1 MATFSVPTLDQ
12 ITDADARAT
21 LEQIQKQIGMIPNL
35 YAFEASSPRTF
46 QTNLA
51 FAHAVEQA
59 NFSNREVQA
68 IYLATSEANG
78 CSYCLAAHTALA
90 QMNGFTEAQTFDLR
104 AGTFNDATVGDAPKL
119 GVLTRLTRAFVQ
131 TQGRPDDALL
141 DAFFDAGYTQA
152 HFVDLVA
159 LISVKTFS
167 NYLHNASDIPVD
179 FPAAKPLPE
188 AVAA

>member
-21 LEQIQKQIGMIPNL
+21 LEQIQQQIGMVPNL
-35 YAFEASSPRTF
+35 YAFEASSPEAF

-51 FAHAVEQA
+51 FAHAIEKA
-59 NFSNREVQA
+59 RFTNREVQA
-68 IYLATSEANG
+68 VYLATSEVNA

-90 QMNGFTEAQTFDLR
+90 KMNGFTESQTFDLR
-104 AGTFNDATVGDAPKL
+104 AGTIDDPKL
-119 GVLTRLTRAFVQ
+119 GVLTRLTRAFVE
-131 TQGRPDDALL
+131 TQGRPDTTLV

-159 LISVKTFS
+159 LISVKTLS
-167 NYLHNASDIPVD
+167 NYLHNATDLPVD
-179 FPAAKPLPE
+179 FPAAKALPE
-188 AVAA
+188 AIAA

>member
-12 ITDADARAT
+12 ITDAAARAT
-21 LEQIQKQIGMIPNL
+21 LEQIQQQIGMIPNL
-35 YAFEASSPRTF
+35 YAFEASSPEAF

-51 FAHAVEQA
+51 FAHAVEKA
-59 NFSNREVQA
+59 RFSNREVQA
-68 IYLATSEANG
+68 IYLATSEVNA

-90 QMNGFTEAQTFDLR
+90 KMNGFTEAQTFDLR
-104 AGTFNDATVGDAPKL
+104 AGTLDDATLGDAPKL
-119 GVLTRLTRAFVQ
+119 GVLTRLTRAFVE
-131 TQGRPDDALL
+131 TQGRPDAALL
-141 DAFFDAGYTQA
+141 NAFFDAGYTQA

-159 LISVKTFS
+159 LISIKTFS

-188 AVAA
+188 TVTA

>member
-21 LEQIQKQIGMIPNL
+21 LEQIQQQIGMIPNL
-35 YAFEASSPRTF
+35 YAFEASSPSTF
-46 QTNLA
+46 LSNLA
-51 FAHAVEQA
+51 FAHAAENA

-68 IYLATSEANG
+68 IYLATSEVNS

-90 QMNGFTEAQTFDLR
+90 KMNGFTEAQTFDLR
-104 AGTFNDATVGDAPKL
+104 AGTIDDPKL
-119 GVLTRLTRAFVQ
+119 GVLTRLTRAFVE

-141 DAFFDAGYTQA
+141 DAFFDVGYTQA
-152 HFVDLVA
+152 SFVDLVA

-188 AVAA
+188 TVAA